1 MGDDLS
7 VPIEDDRVDDIGF
20 DGDLADVL
28 LEGGEVVQ
36 EQRAGGGRCQAPGE
50 HFTAALDLVHGGAA
64 LALLDHGDE
73 ARHDEHEHEQR
84 ADQELGLERSD
95 LQREPSAPPRH
106 RRGASSH
113 TLRRGKYASPS
124 PFTST
129 FRT

>member
-1 MGDDLS
+1 LPVS
-7 VPIEDDRVDDIGF
+7 IEDDRVDDVGF
-20 DGDLADVL
+20 AGDLVDVL

-36 EQRAGGGRCQAPGE
+36 EQSAGGGRRQAPGE
-50 HFTAALDLVHGGAA
+50 HFTAPLDLVHGGAA

-73 ARHDEHEHEQR
+73 ARHDEHEHEQC

-95 LQREPSAPPRH
+95 LQRETPAPPHH